1 MCLSISW
8 EIPLPRGRPW
18 RHTKPRRY
26 LRRKRQVFGKV
37 CSEDRA
43 NKPLP
48 ESGAY
53 LLEFAAAGRP
63 CVANHC
69 IFRCAPVVPVN
80 RRPKRS
86 APYRQRK
93 TTKKIRNV
101 SLFTIYANQDR
112 VMRQEEGNYI
122 TIRWYRPA
130 ENAFYRPI
138 HRKFLTEKR
147 ENPRKTET
155 TNRTVCQGART
166 HLGSPRGR
174 VPPARAAPI
183 PRAPRWSSRTGLRTK
198 N

>member
-1 MCLSISW
+1 VLGGPGQQTTAGI
-8 EIPLPRGRPW
+8 W
-18 RHTKPRRY
+18 R
-26 LRRKRQVFGKV
+26 VSAGV
-37 CSEDRA
+37 CSCWKAMCSQSLHLSVRTCRPRESTSQKERA
-43 NKPLP
+43 LSPTEN
-48 ESGAY
+48 
-53 LLEFAAAGRP
+53 
-63 CVANHC
+63 N
-69 IFRCAPVVPVN
+69 N
-80 RRPKRS
+80 
-86 APYRQRK
+86 
-93 TTKKIRNV
+93 KKIRNV

-155 TNRTVCQGART
+155 TSRTVCQGART